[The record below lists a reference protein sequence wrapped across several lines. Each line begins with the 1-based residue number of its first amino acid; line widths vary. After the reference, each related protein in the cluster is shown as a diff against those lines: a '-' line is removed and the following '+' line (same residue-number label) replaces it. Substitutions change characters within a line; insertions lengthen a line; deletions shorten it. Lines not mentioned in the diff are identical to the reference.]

1 MKNEKQVVALSSVI
15 AAVFL
20 TTVKIVVGVVTG
32 SLGILSEAAHSTLD
46 LFAAIVTLFAVK
58 LSDKPA
64 DEDHNY
70 GHGKIESFSALIETI
85 LLLATCGWII
95 YEAVERLFF
104 GKTIAI
110 TGTYWG
116 IGVMVLAIVIDASRS
131 RALKKTAEKYGSQAL
146 EADALH
152 FSTDVW
158 SSSVVIGGLAMV
170 QIGKWTQLPIFE
182 YADPIA
188 ALGVSILVIVVSVKL
203 GKRTIDVLL
212 DTAPQGMITNIIH
225 EVNGVNGVLEVAG
238 VRVRPSGPNFFIDLD
253 IGLNRNESHRVIH
266 SIVNEVRE
274 RIKHRFP
281 NSDIMI
287 STFPIDIC
295 ASRDR
300 EVYQTVKKVVDGFPN
315 CTNIHNIHVYEVNH
329 EKFIAIHLEVK
340 EKMCVKESHEL
351 SHEISELVQQRLPDV
366 RDVSVNFEYVNPQY
380 IVADDITDQS
390 EGLLHQID
398 ALINQDP
405 EQVSCHDVRIYR
417 RENKLTLFLHCEM
430 NEEYPSDTIES
441 ISKELIAK
449 LRNQIDNIENIHLH
463 VEPINS

>member
-20 TTVKIVVGVVTG
+20 TTVKIVVGVITG

-70 GHGKIESFSALIETI
+70 GHGKIESFSALIETL

-104 GKTIAI
+104 GKSIAI

-116 IGVMVLAIVIDASRS
+116 IGVMILAIAIDSSRS
-131 RALKKTAEKYGSQAL
+131 RALKKTAQKYGSQAL

-152 FSTDVW
+152 FSSDVW

-170 QIGKWTQLPIFE
+170 QIGKWTNLPFFE

-212 DTAPQGMITNIIH
+212 DTAPKGMINNIIH
-225 EVNGVNGVLEVAG
+225 EANGVNGVLEVAG
-238 VRVRPSGPNFFIDLD
+238 VRVRPSGPDFFIDLD

-274 RIKHRFP
+274 RIKRKFP
-281 NSDIMI
+281 NSDIVI
-287 STFPIDIC
+287 STFPIDIS

-300 EVYQTVKKVVDGFPN
+300 EVYLTVKKVVDGFPN
-315 CTNIHNIHVYEVNH
+315 CTNIHNIHVYEVNN

-351 SHEISELVQQRLPDV
+351 SHEISGLVQQKLPDV

-430 NEEYPSDTIES
+430 NEDYPSDTIEN
-441 ISKELIAK
+441 ISKELITK

-463 VEPINS
+463 VEPINN